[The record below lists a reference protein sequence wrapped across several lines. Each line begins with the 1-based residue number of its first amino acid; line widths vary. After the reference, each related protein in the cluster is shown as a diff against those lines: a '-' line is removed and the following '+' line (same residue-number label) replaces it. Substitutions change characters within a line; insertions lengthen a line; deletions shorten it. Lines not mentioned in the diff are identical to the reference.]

1 MYLKKIYKNENELS
15 QQHLMMIRDKN
26 LEQKKIV
33 VELGLD
39 MK

>member
-1 MYLKKIYKNENELS
+1 
-15 QQHLMMIRDKN
+15 MMIRDKN

-39 MK
+39 MKLFFQLYLLQLE